1 MAVRRKRGTP
11 VGMFPYVRQ
20 KVHVF
25 VEAVVTCLV
34 DCHRPTPLGTAI
46 REQGSLHNPRAL
58 APCSGG
64 TCTWY
69 PVIFIHYLIDNL
81 LAALRFIPQEK
92 QMFNSLHAVELIKL
106 IASDAA
112 LRERLEAADA
122 AQRSEIIKSLG
133 YGDLTPSD
141 ITAGSAIFASEAT
154 GELQDFELDAV
165 AGGDDTTAA
174 TTATV
179 TMAFIAAAV

>member
-1 MAVRRKRGTP
+1 
-11 VGMFPYVRQ
+11 
-20 KVHVF
+20 
-25 VEAVVTCLV
+25 
-34 DCHRPTPLGTAI
+34 
-46 REQGSLHNPRAL
+46 
-58 APCSGG
+58 
-64 TCTWY
+64 
-69 PVIFIHYLIDNL
+69 
-81 LAALRFIPQEK
+81 
-92 QMFNSLHAVELIKL
+92 MFNSLHAVELIKL

-122 AQRSEIIKSLG
+122 ARRSEIIKSLG

-141 ITAGSAIFASEAT
+141 VTAGSAIFASEAT